1 MPAQTQATLR
11 VVTVYGDP
19 RQRGQAQGEALR
31 AVIGDGLGRWLA
43 TIGQTHGVDPDDYLI
58 EFLDTTHY
66 LTAMQRW
73 APAALEEIRGIA
85 EGANQPIRRVL
96 AYNLMDEEWYFG
108 EERRQRQSLEGRT
121 SLPHQCTVVCLR
133 LPGSG
138 VPVIAQTMDIPSV
151 HDGTQVVLHHLPDD
165 GPEMLI
171 FSAAGMLGL
180 MGVNAAGIGVVVN
193 NLAMLPHSDRGL
205 PVACVIRGI
214 LSCTTLA
221 GAASFV
227 TRVPHAVGQ
236 HYAIGSPEG
245 LASFEGAANGVVR
258 DDRVVDRVLH
268 TNHPLV
274 HREVVGDPEPAYVAS
289 RTRERLACVQA
300 AADAIVD
307 VAGIERVLADTSAP
321 VSREPEGG
329 FMTFGA
335 MIAELSVPPR
345 ARFAPGPPHLVP
357 FVSHQLSGVSRQES

>member
-1 MPAQTQATLR
+1 M
-11 VVTVYGDP
+11 
-19 RQRGQAQGEALR
+19 
-31 AVIGDGLGRWLA
+31 
-43 TIGQTHGVDPDDYLI
+43 DPDDYLI
-58 EFLDTTHY
+58 EFLDATHY
-66 LTAMQRW
+66 LPAMQRW
-73 APAALEEIRGIA
+73 APEALEEIRGLA
-85 EGANQPIRRVL
+85 EGANQPFRRVL

-108 EERRQRQSLEGRT
+108 EERRQRQASGGRK
-121 SLPHQCTVVCLR
+121 SLPLQCTVVCLR

-151 HDGTQVVLHHLPDD
+151 HDGTQVVLHHVPDD

-193 NLAMLPHSDRGL
+193 NLAMLPHIDQGL
-205 PVACVIRGI
+205 PVACIMRGI
-214 LSCTTLA
+214 LSRTTLA
-221 GAASFV
+221 DATSFV
-227 TRVPHAVGQ
+227 TSVPHAVGQ

-245 LASFEGAANGVVR
+245 FASFEGAANGVVR

-274 HREVVGDPEPAYVAS
+274 NREVVGDPEPAYAAS

-300 AADAIVD
+300 AADTIVD
-307 VAGIERVLADTSAP
+307 VAGIERALADTTAP
-321 VSREPEGG
+321 VSRVPEPDGG

-357 FVSHQLSGVSRQES
+357 FVSHQPAGNGWG